1 MEISAHANIFN
12 TDSIA
17 WVDIG
22 LYRDAVKEGD
32 FRPFQLQRLQN
43 MDRDKV
49 GIITT
54 CVTYMLVLI
63 SKEYNHVK
71 NFVKL

>member
-1 MEISAHANIFN
+1 MEISAHPNIFN

-22 LYRDAVKEGD
+22 LYWDAVKEGD

-43 MDRDKV
+43 MDRNKA
-49 GIITT
+49 GIMVVFVTWSFLLPKNTT
-54 CVTYMLVLI
+54 FATL
-63 SKEYNHVK
+63 
-71 NFVKL
+71 

>member
-43 MDRDKV
+43 MDRNKA
-49 GIITT
+49 GIMVVFVTWSFLLPKNTT
-54 CVTYMLVLI
+54 FETL
-63 SKEYNHVK
+63 
-71 NFVKL
+71 